1 VKVLITGAEGQ
12 LGAALQQTAPADCTL
27 IALSRRELDIT
38 NAAAVDERA
47 ERERPDWIF
56 NAAAYT
62 AVDRAE
68 SDARQAL
75 RVNADGAA
83 ALAAAAQRTH
93 CRLLQLSTDFVFDGE
108 QSRPYRPDAATSPLN
123 VYGATKLRGEEAV
136 VRATQGD
143 ALIVRTSW
151 VYAARGR
158 NFVLRMLELM
168 RANAELPI
176 VADQVGS
183 PTWATSLATALWELA
198 RRASLRGVHHWSDS
212 GVASWYDFAVA
223 IQEEAVTR
231 GLLERAVRLRP
242 IRTEEY
248 SSPARRPAY
257 SVLDTRSTADALGR
271 RPAHW
276 RENLRHMLDELVAR
290 EAGERRAVPA

>member
-12 LGAALQQTAPADCTL
+12 VGAALQATAPAGCT
-27 IALSRRELDIT
+27 IVALARRELDIT
-38 NAAAVDERA
+38 SAAAVDERA

-68 SDARQAL
+68 ADADRAF
-75 RVNADGAA
+75 RVNADGPAV
-83 ALAAAAQRTH
+83 LANAAQRIR
-93 CRLLQLSTDFVFDGE
+93 CRVLQLSTDFVFDGKR
-108 QSRPYRPDAATSPLN
+108 STPYRPDAPTGPLN

-136 VRATQGD
+136 VRTTHGD
-143 ALIVRTSW
+143 AVIVRTSW

-158 NFVLRMLELM
+158 NFVLRMLERM
-168 RANAELPI
+168 RANAELTV

-183 PTWATSLATALWELA
+183 PTWATSLAAALWDLA
-198 RRASLRGVHHWSDS
+198 RLASLRGVHHWSDA

-223 IQEEAVTR
+223 IQEEALTR
-231 GLLERAVRLRP
+231 GLLERPIRLRP

-248 SSPARRPAY
+248 RAAARRPAY
-257 SVLDTRSTADALGR
+257 SVLDTRSTAAVLGR
-271 RPAHW
+271 GPAHW
-276 RENLRHMLDELVAR
+276 RENLRRMLDELAASQAVDGSAAR
-290 EAGERRAVPA
+290 M